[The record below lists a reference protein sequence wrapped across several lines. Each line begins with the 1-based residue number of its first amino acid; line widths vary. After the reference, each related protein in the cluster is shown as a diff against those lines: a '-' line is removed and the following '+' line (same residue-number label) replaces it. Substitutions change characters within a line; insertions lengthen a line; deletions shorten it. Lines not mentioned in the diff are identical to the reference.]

1 MALINCPEC
10 GKEISDKAQSCPNCG
25 CPASE
30 WNSTKGAESDSQ
42 ANDNDSS
49 DDILQSIL
57 RICGRKNKIK
67 AAKML
72 CERTGI
78 GFNEAINIID
88 IYFDEHGSEFEKPE
102 QPHTICPECGKY
114 NPPGKF
120 ICQHCNHRYTSDEY
134 HVIFPWEE
142 EKNSILYSDN
152 RKDGSKTLQLNT
164 SGEHTEFN
172 GIYRYGML
180 GGKKEVYCPRCK
192 SADCSHYQEQKI
204 IPGKSK
210 TRYTVNLNPLKPFTV
225 LNKKQKVVRDEQLVT
240 ENKFICNKCGNIF
253 Y

>member
-10 GKEISDKAQSCPNCG
+10 GREISEKAQSCPNCG

-30 WNSTKGAESDSQ
+30 WAENGKVKDDSKD
-42 ANDNDSS
+42 DN
-49 DDILQSIL
+49 ICEEKLVLNIL
-57 RICGRKNKIK
+57 RRLGVQNMTKAIIELDNMTGCGLRQ
-67 AAKML
+67 AKD
-72 CERTGI
+72 
-78 GFNEAINIID
+78 IID
-88 IYFDEHGSEFEKPE
+88 SYLPMFEGQIEP
-102 QPHTICPECGKY
+102 PSYPYTVCPECGKY
-114 NPPGKF
+114 NASGIF
-120 ICQHCNHRYTSDEY
+120 TCRYCRHRYAGDEY
-134 HVIFPWEE
+134 KVISPWTP
-142 EKNSILYSDN
+142 EKSSILYADN
-152 RKDGSKTLQLNT
+152 QKENAQRSQPASIEGS
-164 SGEHTEFN
+164 GEFN
-172 GIYRYGML
+172 GIYRYSMF

-210 TRYTVNLNPLKPFTV
+210 TSYTVNLNPLKPFTV